1 LNRLLA
7 CSYSRQTVCRTGDKE
22 VAQAVGAMDE
32 SNKKKEG
39 VGEFV
44 RETRA
49 ELDRTTFPSSEDVK
63 NTTIIVVISVIFFA
77 IYLFLIDQAWVYILE
92 ALTWVVNKIAGA

>member
-1 LNRLLA
+1 V
-7 CSYSRQTVCRTGDKE
+7 SE
-22 VAQAVGAMDE
+22 AVE
-32 SNKKKEG
+32 KKKEG
-39 VGEFV
+39 VGEFIKH
-44 RETRA
+44 TRA

-77 IYLFLIDQAWVYILE
+77 TYLFLIDQAWAYLLE